1 MEITQINPVKASLA
15 LVQKSTGIENPR
27 PYSTEP
33 LINIY
38 KIQRFN
44 SSEFGPTLQM
54 FTTGCPYRCAMC
66 WVHDEALGMVTN
78 GQFLREKILKL
89 PNPLKAL
96 SIAAQ
101 YKEDKVKLYD
111 TLLERACEA
120 TAKKIIRNL
129 DSDPENI
136 FYYGQYFARDLYSY
150 MHNRIAN
157 YEQNK
162 GKKLVAVFSGGCP
175 PLYQRSLLDFSF
187 LARDDDLKVGIVTEG
202 FHIGEYPEYLDGF
215 SENELQGTVHWAD
228 TIKNVTP
235 ESFNQLTGVEPHYQG
250 HDLTTTRRLLKTG
263 FSVAPMVLLNTFA
276 TKEELEV
283 ERDKN
288 PVHIMHRELSAIGK
302 NYPSL
307 LMLDK
312 VYSGARVDDST
323 KQRWKM
329 KHRGYEHTSPGAV
342 KEAITIHFESQGTP
356 IMKFTPQEP
365 VIKKGRKIIEEAIF
379 NLSAKA
385 AYRDCFF

>member
-1 MEITQINPVKASLA
+1 MVTTQINPVKVSLA
-15 LVQKSTGIENPR
+15 LVQKSTGIENPK

-78 GQFLREKILKL
+78 GQFLRERISKL

-96 SIAAQ
+96 SIAAK
-101 YKEDKVKLYD
+101 YKEDRGKLYD
-111 TLLERACEA
+111 ILLERTCEG
-120 TAKKIIRNL
+120 TAKKIIENL
-129 DSDPENI
+129 DNDPENI
-136 FYYGQYFARDLYSY
+136 FYYGQYFSDDLYSY
-150 MHNRIAN
+150 MHNRITN

-162 GKKLVAVFSGGCP
+162 GKRLVAVFSGGCP
-175 PLYQRSLLDFSF
+175 PLYQRSLLDFSIR
-187 LARDDDLKVGIVTEG
+187 ARDDDLKVGVVTEG
-202 FHIGEYPEYLDGF
+202 FHIAEYPEYLEEF
-215 SENELQGTVHWAD
+215 SGNELQETVHWAA

-235 ESFNQLTGVEPHYQG
+235 ESFNQLTGVQSQYQG
-250 HDLTTTRRLLKTG
+250 HDLMTTRRLLKAG

-276 TKEELEV
+276 TKEDLEIKGD
-283 ERDKN
+283 EN
-288 PVHIMHRELSAIGK
+288 PVNILHRELATIGK
-302 NYPSL
+302 NYPGL

-312 VYSGARVDDST
+312 VYSGARVDDSF

-329 KHRGYEHTSPGAV
+329 KHRGYEHTNPGVV
-342 KEAITIHFESQGTP
+342 KEAITTHFEAQGTP
-356 IMKFTPQEP
+356 IMKFTPQDP
-365 VIKKGRKIIEEAIF
+365 VIKKGRNIIEEAIT
-379 NLSAKA
+379 NLQVVV
-385 AYRDCFF
+385 